1 MIITRA
7 PAEVLSRMFTNFSL
21 EMTCKDVPNML
32 EAQRIIPQGTRVNI
46 TFLGNEDM
54 EMRLGAARAVKAAG
68 FTPVSHIS
76 ARRLASTAT
85 LERFA
90 NGLEEAAASENVFIV
105 AGDPSVPEGPY
116 EDSLQLLKTG
126 LLQNYGVRNISIT
139 GYPDGHPDISETV
152 LWSALESKAA
162 ELAKQN
168 VDGVIITQ
176 FGFDAGSVLDWVA
189 SVRRRGIDL
198 PIRIGVPGPTSV
210 KRLLTYAA
218 RFGVVSSAG
227 IVKKYG
233 FSLTNLLGTAG
244 PDKFLHAV
252 ANSYD
257 TELHG
262 DIGLHFYTFGG
273 LKATSEW
280 AIAFRNKLES

>member
-1 MIITRA
+1 MTTTSA
-7 PAEVLSRMFTNFSL
+7 PAELLTRMFSDFSL
-21 EMTCKDVPNML
+21 EMTCKDVPDMRG
-32 EAQRIIPQGTRVNI
+32 AQGIIPQGTRVNI

-54 EMRLGAARAVKAAG
+54 KMRLMAAQAVREAG

-76 ARRLASTAT
+76 ARRLGSAET
-85 LERFA
+85 LREFA

-105 AGDPSVPEGPY
+105 AGDPSFPEGPF
-116 EDSLQLLKTG
+116 EDSLQLLQAG
-126 LLQNYGVRNISIT
+126 QLQSYGVRSVSIA
-139 GYPDGHPDISETV
+139 GYPDGHPDIREEI
-152 LWSALESKAA
+152 LWSSLEAKAA
-162 ELAKQN
+162 ELSRQN
-168 VDGVIITQ
+168 LEGVIITQ

-189 SVRRRGIDL
+189 AVRSRGVDL

-218 RFGVVSSAG
+218 RFGVASSAG

-244 PDKFLHAV
+244 PDRFLHAF
-252 ANSYD
+252 AGGYD
-257 TELHG
+257 KALHG
-262 DIGLHFYTFGG
+262 EIGLHFYTFGG

-280 AIAFRNKLES
+280 ALTFRDKLQA